1 MAIGE
6 TIKGVLGFLWRA
18 LDALRKILHLVLLLI
33 IFGFVFGAIRSS
45 IPVVP
50 HRAALV
56 VDIEGQLV
64 EQLSGDPFDRALGRA
79 TAGTEPE
86 TRLRDVLDAI
96 KVAAKDDRIKVLVL
110 DLDDMTGGGLAKLQD
125 IGAALREFRKSG
137 KKVIAVGSN
146 YEQSQ
151 YYLAAQA
158 DEVYLDPLGY
168 VFIDGYDYYRMYLK
182 DALDKLAVDVNVF
195 RTGAHKSYADGYTRN
210 DMSPEEREETQA
222 WLKTL
227 WNAYQA
233 DVTAARKLQQ
243 GAIAQYADQTAAL
256 IKGAKGDTAKV
267 ALAQGL
273 VTALKSRVEVEDALK
288 DEVGEDETTHSFQS
302 VDLEDYVSVL
312 HSERALKTGGKNKV
326 GVVIAAGE
334 ILDGKQPPG
343 AIGGDSTSEILRD
356 ARYDDDIKAVVLRVD
371 SPGGSVFASEQIYR
385 EVKALRA
392 EGKPVI
398 VSMGSVAASGGYY
411 IGSGADEIW
420 ASPTTITGSIG
431 VVAAIPTFQR
441 TLQKLG
447 VHSDGV
453 GTTALSGDF
462 RLDRPLG
469 PGARDILQAGVEH
482 AYEVFLDH
490 VADGRGKT
498 PAEIDV
504 VAQGRVWS
512 GADARE
518 HGLVD
523 HFGNLD
529 AAVKAAAKRAKLG
542 SDFEPKYLEPEMTWE
557 ELLALELRSMGARLA
572 VAMGFDDPRPTLIRK
587 ALDPLEREAAR
598 WARFNDPQHLY
609 SYCPCGITDTLG
621 HSSP

>member
-6 TIKGVLGFLWRA
+6 TIKGVLRFLWRA
-18 LDALRKILHLVLLLI
+18 LDALRKILHLIVLLV
-33 IFGFVFGAIRSS
+33 IFGFVLGAIRSS
-45 IPVVP
+45 IPIVP

-56 VDIEGQLV
+56 LDIEGQLV
-64 EQLSGDPFDRALGRA
+64 EQLSGDPLDRALGRA
-79 TAGTEPE
+79 AAGGEPE
-86 TRLRDVLDAI
+86 TRLRDVLDAL
-96 KVAAKDDRIKVLVL
+96 KAAAKDDRVKVLVL
-110 DLDDMTGGGLAKLQD
+110 DLDKMSGGGLAKLQD
-125 IGAALREFRKSG
+125 IGAALREFRTS
-137 KKVIAVGSN
+137 KKRIIAVGSA

-168 VFIDGYDYYRMYLK
+168 VFIDGYDYYRVYLK

-195 RTGAHKSYADGYTRN
+195 RTGAHKSFADGYTRN
-210 DMSPEEREETQA
+210 DMSPEEREESQA
-222 WLKTL
+222 WLDTL

-233 DVTAARKLQQ
+233 DVAAARKLQP
-243 GAIAQYADQTAAL
+243 GALAQYANQMAGL
-256 IKGAKGDTAKV
+256 VKGAKGDIAKV

-273 VTALKSRVEVEDALK
+273 VTGLKSRVEVEDALK
-288 DEVGEDETTHSFQS
+288 DEVGEDESTHAFHNIG
-302 VDLEDYVSVL
+302 LEDYVAVV
-312 HSERALKTGGKNKV
+312 HSERALKSGSKNKV
-326 GVVIAAGE
+326 GVVVAAGE

-343 AIGGDSTSEILRD
+343 SIGGDSTSEILRD
-356 ARYDDDIKAVVLRVD
+356 ARYDDDIKAIVLRVD

-385 EVKALRA
+385 EVKALRE

-411 IGSGADEIW
+411 IGAGADEIW

-431 VVAAIPTFQR
+431 VIAAIPTFQR
-441 TLQKLG
+441 TLQKVG
-447 VHSDGV
+447 AHVDGV
-453 GTTALSGDF
+453 GTTALSGEF
-462 RLDRPLG
+462 RLDRSLG
-469 PGARDILQAGVEH
+469 AGARDILQSGVDH

-529 AAVKAAAKRAKLG
+529 AAIKAAAKRAELG
-542 SDFEPKYLEPEMTWE
+542 EDFEPKYLEPEMTWSQ
-557 ELLALELRSMGARLA
+557 LLALELRSRGVRLA
-572 VAMGFDDPRPTLIRK
+572 ASLGWGDPRPALIRK

-598 WARFNDPQHLY
+598 FARFNDPQHLY
-609 SYCPCGITDTLG
+609 SYCPCGVLQAN
-621 HSSP
+621 